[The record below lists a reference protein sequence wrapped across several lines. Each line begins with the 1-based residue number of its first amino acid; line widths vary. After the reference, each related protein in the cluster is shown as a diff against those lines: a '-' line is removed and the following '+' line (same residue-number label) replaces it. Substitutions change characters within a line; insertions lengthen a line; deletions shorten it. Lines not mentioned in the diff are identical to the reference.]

1 MIQILPVLSRS
12 PMEKCL
18 VDPKELTF
26 KYPPRPRNI
35 KNQFYRTAVSLSKL
49 SAGEGKSAGLKEGE
63 NYGKADPSY
72 VCSLVYKGLSK
83 KSQD

>member
-49 SAGEGKSAGLKEGE
+49 SGEGKSAGLKEGE

-72 VCSLVYKGLSK
+72 VCSLVYKGLTK
-83 KSQD
+83 KSKD